1 MLDAMQTAH
10 VPVPTTLDDC
20 WNRIGVRG
28 NNTCPALQAHVRC
41 LNCPTYAAAAVA
53 MLDRT
58 VADNDVISS
67 WAASN
72 DTRQEKTQS
81 ALIFRV
87 GSEWLALP
95 PQVITEVAAQNTIH
109 SLPHQASR
117 AVLGLVNIRGAL
129 VLCVSLAHMLH
140 TDSSDKAQNNAR
152 LLVVTHQS
160 QKLVFP
166 VDEVFGI
173 HRYNQNELKPAPTT
187 LAHANSSFTRAV
199 MHWNKHTV
207 GLLDCDLLCYALN
220 RSLT

>member
-1 MLDAMQTAH
+1 MLDAMSTVYTPAQT
-10 VPVPTTLDDC
+10 VLDDC

-28 NNTCPALQAHVRC
+28 NNTCPALQEHVRC

-53 MLDRT
+53 MLDRK

-67 WAASN
+67 WAATN

-95 PQVITEVAAQNTIH
+95 PQVITEVAAKTTIH
-109 SLPHQASR
+109 SLPHQANR

-129 VLCVSLAHMLH
+129 VLCVSLARMLQ
-140 TDSSDKAQNNAR
+140 TENSDQIQNSPR

-166 VDEVFGI
+166 VDEVSGI
-173 HRYNQNELKPAPTT
+173 HRYNQDELQPAPTT
-187 LAHANSSFTRAV
+187 LAQTNSSFTHAV
-199 MHWNKHTV
+199 MHWNTQTV